1 MNLNKMKKSQKKMKM
16 IIKMKINKLMIK
28 KNKTNLKKR
37 IISQKPRQG
46 KMLNG

>member
-1 MNLNKMKKSQKKMKM
+1 
-16 IIKMKINKLMIK
+16 MIK

-46 KMLNG
+46 KMLNGW